1 MKLVTHNRR
10 TTSVTTKNNCVLPI
24 KEQPIGF
31 KQASWQTQQDLSVW
45 EKKNQVKR
53 VNPIFVVTRSNEL
66 S

>member
-1 MKLVTHNRR
+1 M
-10 TTSVTTKNNCVLPI
+10 TTKNNCVLPI